1 MIPAA
6 KFLLY
11 IYCLLE
17 LKSDSDASTHEHL
30 LSGEVIMQSTE

>member
-11 IYCLLE
+11 TYCLLE
-17 LKSDSDASTHEHL
+17 LKSDCDAEYIAHDVKRSDYAEY
-30 LSGEVIMQSTE
+30 